1 MERRAAIRT
10 MSTMAV
16 PAVAGCS
23 SLRTVTC
30 PTPIEASVGSVSFV
44 DRDDYNPR
52 LGKTV
57 EQGTVTVRFTNRA
70 DDYSVFT
77 ESKELYD
84 VQERVDGG
92 WRSIYCV
99 TSKEDWDREE
109 VEHEPG
115 TGFTWEI
122 ATDDEGANEREGMEL
137 REPITSGT
145 YRFVYFGL
153 VEPELQDSDDA
164 DERAIGVEFDV
175 PT

>member
-1 MERRAAIRT
+1 MERRAAIGAIGT
-10 MSTMAV
+10 LVV

-23 SLRTVTC
+23 SLRTLRC
-30 PTPIEASVGSVSFV
+30 PTPIEASVRRVSFV
-44 DRDDYNPR
+44 DRDEYNPR

-57 EQGTVTVRFTNRA
+57 EQGTVTVRITNRA

-115 TGFTWEI
+115 TGFTWELT
-122 ATDDEGANEREGMEL
+122 TDAANEREGMEI
-137 REPITSGT
+137 REPITDGE

-153 VEPELQDSDDA
+153 VEPELQGSDDA
-164 DERAIGVEFDV
+164 DERAIALEFDV
-175 PT
+175 PP